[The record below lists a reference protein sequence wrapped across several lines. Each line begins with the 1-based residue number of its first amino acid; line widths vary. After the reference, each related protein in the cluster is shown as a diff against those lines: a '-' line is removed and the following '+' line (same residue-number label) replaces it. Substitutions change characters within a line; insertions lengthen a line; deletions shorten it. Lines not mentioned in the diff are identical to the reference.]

1 MMARQQLRKLL
12 PSYRAMVGKEDQ
24 SVTLIPKYIASTKQ
38 NLSKFDLFQV
48 LTTFRRLGES
58 DGLLVQAADAF
69 FKIRGQPYLSEVVD
83 TETFASVKDKKEY
96 SKVISTAITRGNL
109 RNKSSVKLAESLAQY
124 HFKASQ
130 DPEIRL

>member
-12 PSYRAMVGKEDQ
+12 PSYRAMVGKEDE

-69 FKIRGQPYLSEVVD
+69 FKICGQPYLSEVVD

-109 RNKSSVKLAESLAQY
+109 RNKSSVKLAESLAQN

>member
-1 MMARQQLRKLL
+1 
-12 PSYRAMVGKEDQ
+12 MVGKEDE

-69 FKIRGQPYLSEVVD
+69 FKIRG
-83 TETFASVKDKKEY
+83 
-96 SKVISTAITRGNL
+96 
-109 RNKSSVKLAESLAQY
+109 
-124 HFKASQ
+124 
-130 DPEIRL
+130 